1 MVMTHFGESDD
12 VDAQLAELSSRLD
25 EWAERARSQELDEFV
40 AGVREEIA
48 GHVDSETAEAYEQA
62 APPEQLYA
70 GLERYLRK
78 RAESTPDTRVS

>member
-12 VDAQLAELSSRLD
+12 VDAQLTELSTRLD
-25 EWAERARSQELDEFV
+25 EWAERARSQGIDEFV

-48 GHVDSETAEAYEQA
+48 GRVDPEAAAAYEQA

-70 GLERYLRK
+70 GLERYWHK
-78 RAESTPDTRVS
+78 RAEAVRSA